1 MPAGSP
7 GGRPGPGGV
16 FYGWTVVGAAF
27 LVLFMAYGTQ
37 YAFGVFFAAL
47 VDEFGWSRASLSG
60 VFSLYALVYSGFA
73 LVAGR
78 LTDRWGPRVV
88 IALGGALLGL
98 GLVAMSGVSA
108 LWQPYVLYG
117 TVAALGMSTAYV
129 PCNATVAKWFT
140 RRRGLAVGLASAGG
154 SLGTFALPPVAHF
167 LVSRVGWRWA
177 YVVFGATILVTLNA
191 LAVLMRRD
199 PETVGLAPD
208 GDRAAPVRA
217 ATARARAAHDWTIRR
232 ALRSPAFWLLFGVF
246 AGTWAPVFIPLVHL
260 VPMARGLGIPPLLA
274 ATLVSALGAAALVGR
289 LVMGGASDRIG
300 RRGALA
306 LALALQT
313 AAFLGF
319 ARASDLGALY
329 ATSLLFGFSYGAA
342 STLFPATV
350 ADVFGR
356 EHAGTLAGLLFA
368 TAGSLAALGPVAAG
382 LIYDRVGDYRLAWW
396 LSAGCNALALLLL
409 ALFRVPAPVAADE
422 AVA

>member
-16 FYGWTVVGAAF
+16 FYGWTVVAAAG

-78 LTDRWGPRVV
+78 LTDRWGPRTV
-88 IALGGALLGL
+88 IGIGGALLGL
-98 GLVAMSGVSA
+98 GLVAMSGVVA

-167 LVSRVGWRWA
+167 LVSRLGWRWA
-177 YVVFGATILVTLNA
+177 YVVFGTAILVALNA

-208 GDRAAPVRA
+208 GDRPSRAPA
-217 ATARARAAHDWTIRR
+217 PATRGAHDWTIRR
-232 ALRSPAFWLLFGVF
+232 AFRSPAFWLLFGVF
-246 AGTWAPVFIPLVHL
+246 AGTWTPVFIPLVHL

-306 LALALQT
+306 LALTLQI

-368 TAGSLAALGPVAAG
+368 TAGSLAALGPVMAG
-382 LIYDRVGDYRLAWW
+382 FIYDRAGDYRLAWW
-396 LSAGCNALALLLL
+396 LSAGCNAFALLLL
-409 ALFRVPAPVAADE
+409 AFFRVPAPVAADE

>member
-1 MPAGSP
+1 M
-7 GGRPGPGGV
+7 
-16 FYGWTVVGAAF
+16 
-27 LVLFMAYGTQ
+27 
-37 YAFGVFFAAL
+37 
-47 VDEFGWSRASLSG
+47 
-60 VFSLYALVYSGFA
+60 
-73 LVAGR
+73 
-78 LTDRWGPRVV
+78 
-88 IALGGALLGL
+88 
-98 GLVAMSGVSA
+98 
-108 LWQPYVLYG
+108 
-117 TVAALGMSTAYV
+117 
-129 PCNATVAKWFT
+129 
-140 RRRGLAVGLASAGG
+140 
-154 SLGTFALPPVAHF
+154 
-167 LVSRVGWRWA
+167 
-177 YVVFGATILVTLNA
+177 
-191 LAVLMRRD
+191 
-199 PETVGLAPD
+199 
-208 GDRAAPVRA
+208 
-217 ATARARAAHDWTIRR
+217 
-232 ALRSPAFWLLFGVF
+232 F
-246 AGTWAPVFIPLVHL
+246 AGTWTPVFIPLVHL
-260 VPMARGLGIPPLLA
+260 VPMARGLGVPPLLA
-274 ATLVSALGAAALVGR
+274 ATLVSAIGAAALVGR

-306 LALALQT
+306 LALALQI

-382 LIYDRVGDYRLAWW
+382 FIYDRAGDYRLAWW

>member
-7 GGRPGPGGV
+7 GGRPRPGGV
-16 FYGWTVVGAAF
+16 FYGWTVVAAAG

-47 VDEFGWSRASLSG
+47 MDEFGWSRASLSG

-78 LTDRWGPRVV
+78 LTDRWGPRTV
-88 IALGGALLGL
+88 IAIGGALLGL
-98 GLVAMSGVSA
+98 GLVAMSGVGA

-167 LVSRVGWRWA
+167 LVSRLGWRWA
-177 YVVFGATILVTLNA
+177 YVVFGTAILVALNA
-191 LAVLMRRD
+191 LALLMRRD
-199 PETVGLAPD
+199 PEAIGLAPD
-208 GDRAAPVRA
+208 GDRASPVRA
-217 ATARARAAHDWTIRR
+217 LAARGAHDWTIRR

-246 AGTWAPVFIPLVHL
+246 AGTWTPVFIPLVHL
-260 VPMARGLGIPPLLA
+260 VPMARGLGVPPLLA
-274 ATLVSALGAAALVGR
+274 ATLVSAIGAAALVGR

-306 LALALQT
+306 LALALQVV
-313 AAFLGF
+313 AFLGF

-329 ATSLLFGFSYGAA
+329 ATSIVFGFSYGAA

-356 EHAGTLAGLLFA
+356 EHAGALAGLLFA

-382 LIYDRVGDYRLAWW
+382 FIYDRAGDYRLAWW